1 MIKTIRTIRAYV
13 IAFQAHYGQVDKAG
27 KPYINHPLAVAD
39 KMTTEAS
46 TCAALLH
53 DVLEDALHDKYIS
66 KIEKSMPHDVVEAV
80 KLLTRDKDVG
90 YMDYIKKLADNP
102 IAREV
107 KIADLEH
114 NMDLS
119 RLDGKPDKLKS
130 VKIDRYKKA
139 HKYLVSRRETH

>member
-27 KPYINHPLAVAD
+27 EPYIKHPLAVAD

-53 DVLEDALHDKYIS
+53 DVLEDAPSDKYIP
-66 KIEKSMPHDVVEAV
+66 KVEKSMPKDVVEAV
-80 KLLTRDKDVG
+80 KLLTRDKTIG

-139 HKYLVSRRETH
+139 HKYLVSRRETR

>member
-27 KPYINHPLAVAD
+27 KPYINHTLAVAD

-53 DVLEDALHDKYIS
+53 DVLEDALNEKYIS
-66 KIEKSMPHDVVEAV
+66 KIEKSMPSDVVEAV

>member
-27 KPYINHPLAVAD
+27 EPYIKHPLAVAD

-53 DVLEDALHDKYIS
+53 DVLEDAPSDKYIS
-66 KIEKSMPHDVVEAV
+66 KVEKYMPSDVVEAV
-80 KLLTRDKDVG
+80 KLLTRDKTIG

>member
-27 KPYINHPLAVAD
+27 EPYIKHPLAVAD

-53 DVLEDALHDKYIS
+53 DVLEDAPSDKYIS
-66 KIEKSMPHDVVEAV
+66 KVEKSMPPDVVEAV
-80 KLLTRDKDVG
+80 KLLTRDKTIG

>member
-27 KPYINHPLAVAD
+27 KPYINHTLAVAD

-53 DVLEDALHDKYIS
+53 DVLEDALSEKYIS
-66 KIEKSMPHDVVEAV
+66 KIEKSMPSDVVEAV

-119 RLDGKPDKLKS
+119 RLDGKQDKLKS

>member
-13 IAFQAHYGQVDKAG
+13 IAFQAHYGQVDNAG
-27 KPYINHPLAVAD
+27 KPYINHTLAVAD

-53 DVLEDALHDKYIS
+53 DVLEDALSEKYIS
-66 KIEKSMPHDVVEAV
+66 KIEKSMPSDVVEAV

>member
-27 KPYINHPLAVAD
+27 KPYINHHLAVAD

-53 DVLEDALHDKYIS
+53 DVLEDALHEKYIS
-66 KIEKSMPHDVVEAV
+66 KIEKSMPSDVVEAV